1 MPNSNG
7 ATRAI
12 SIEDEIRN
20 VISSA
25 YIREQDSDEQGEPS
39 LPFMIGGFIVIA
51 EATDPES
58 GSQLMLWFGDGLSIW
73 SEVGILRLRLARLEH
88 PAQPVPRDEDED
100 E

>member
-1 MPNSNG
+1 MPNSNE
-7 ATRAI
+7 ATHAI

-20 VISSA
+20 VLSA
-25 YIREQDSDEQGEPS
+25 YIQKQNSDEQGNLG

-88 PAQPVPRDEDED
+88 PSQPVPRDEDED